1 MNKRE
6 EVHFVMERIDRA
18 FASVDW
24 INSYPNYAFRNLP
37 ITKSDHGPVV
47 QDFDFQH
54 SFRMRPFR
62 FEHMWTSHP
71 LCKDAVK
78 QAWDYRS
85 IRSRAYQLRNK
96 LSNVRKTFLIWN
108 KEVFGRVEQDIN
120 HKKEQLKRLQ
130 NSIINLDD
138 VKKENELREDLETLM
153 NREEVMW
160 SHKARCN

>member
-1 MNKRE
+1 
-6 EVHFVMERIDRA
+6 MERIDRA

-24 INSYPNYAFRNLP
+24 INSYPNYALRNLP
-37 ITKSDHGPVV
+37 IIKSDHGPIVLN
-47 QDFDFQH
+47 FDFQH
-54 SFRMRPFR
+54 SFHRRPFR
-62 FEHMWTSHP
+62 FEYMWTSHP

-85 IRSRAYQLRNK
+85 IRSRACQLRNK

-120 HKKEQLKRLQ
+120 HKKEQLKMLQ
-130 NSIINLDD
+130 NSIHNLDD

-160 SHKARCN
+160 SQKTRCN